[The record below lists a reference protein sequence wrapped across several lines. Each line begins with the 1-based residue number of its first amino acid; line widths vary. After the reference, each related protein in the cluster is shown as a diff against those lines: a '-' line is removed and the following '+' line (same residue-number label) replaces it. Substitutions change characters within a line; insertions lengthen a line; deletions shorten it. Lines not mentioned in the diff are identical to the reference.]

1 MNDNIRFFP
10 PKFKNS
16 YRNWMENIKDWCISR
31 QLWWGHRIPAWYAPN
46 GEIAVAKT
54 EEEALAIF
62 QVAQPDLTLAEIKQD
77 PDVLD
82 TWFSSWLWPISVFDG
97 FYSEEEVGYYYPT
110 NDLVTAPEIMFFW
123 VARMIIAG
131 YEYRGE
137 LPFRN
142 VYYTGIVRDKQG
154 RKMSKSLG
162 NSPDPLELM
171 KVYGADGVRVG
182 MLLSSPAGNDLLFD
196 EGLCEQ
202 GRNFANKIWNAFRLV
217 DSWKEKCTTEGV
229 SSEAAKVA
237 VQWMENRLDMVL
249 NQLNDDYDKFRI
261 NEALMNTYKLVWDDF
276 CAWYLEMAKPPY
288 GTSIH
293 QETLNATTRIFEK
306 LLQVLH
312 PFMPFITEEI
322 WGHLAHREPGTG
334 SICVAPWPQTKA
346 VNETMQQ
353 NFEHFAEVVNNVRN
367 IRKSNQIA
375 NKDAVELL
383 VIANENHDKSFDGA
397 LQHLCNVSALQYVHE
412 KVSGAFGFIVGG
424 NEYFVPFTAN
434 VDVEAERKKLQ
445 DDLDYTRGFLSSVEA
460 KLNNEKFA
468 NNAPPQV
475 LEGERKKQS
484 DALSKIKMLEEKLA
498 TLN

>member
-1 MNDNIRFFP
+1 
-10 PKFKNS
+10 
-16 YRNWMENIKDWCISR
+16 
-31 QLWWGHRIPAWYAPN
+31 
-46 GEIAVAKT
+46 
-54 EEEALAIF
+54 
-62 QVAQPDLTLAEIKQD
+62 
-77 PDVLD
+77 
-82 TWFSSWLWPISVFDG
+82 
-97 FYSEEEVGYYYPT
+97 
-110 NDLVTAPEIMFFW
+110 
-123 VARMIIAG
+123 
-131 YEYRGE
+131 
-137 LPFRN
+137 
-142 VYYTGIVRDKQG
+142 
-154 RKMSKSLG
+154 
-162 NSPDPLELM
+162 
-171 KVYGADGVRVG
+171 
-182 MLLSSPAGNDLLFD
+182 
-196 EGLCEQ
+196 
-202 GRNFANKIWNAFRLV
+202 
-217 DSWKEKCTTEGV
+217 
-229 SSEAAKVA
+229 
-237 VQWMENRLDMVL
+237 
-249 NQLNDDYDKFRI
+249 
-261 NEALMNTYKLVWDDF
+261 
-276 CAWYLEMAKPPY
+276 MAKPPY

-334 SICVAPWPQTKA
+334 SICVAPWPHTKA
-346 VNETMQQ
+346 VNENIQQ

-397 LQHLCNVSALQYVHE
+397 LQHLCNISALQYVYE

-445 DDLDYTRGFLSSVEA
+445 DDLEYTRGFLNSVEA